1 MEHLQ
6 VRGRYGWPKH
16 LDHRY
21 GQIISFR
28 WITRASRPRSV
39 RTHFLGV
46 TRGYFFPHPTTT
58 ISSRGAIRAFL
69 LSFCILAR
77 SLFSRRVNFNDYISL
92 GARARAQTRTVRE
105 SPKMFPWPMAGE
117 VSRGRAKRYF
127 DDSIRS
133 FIEVNRPLTGE
144 ILCGNTG
151 MRMRYFLS
159 GCFLCIYS
167 VLISNGSIGNQ
178 YGFLS
183 ALPLFFFLFFV
194 RKKLSQGIRIN
205 STKNTMHVMS

>member
-1 MEHLQ
+1 MNHT
-6 VRGRYGWPKH
+6 
-16 LDHRY
+16 
-21 GQIISFR
+21 SFTTTQR
-28 WITRASRPRSV
+28 THTLLRCDSRVFFSPSNDNRLLPWRDSRVPSFVLHSGTQLVFAPRKFQRLHFTRRARTRADAHRSRVAEDVP
-39 RTHFLGV
+39 L
-46 TRGYFFPHPTTT
+46 
-58 ISSRGAIRAFL
+58 
-69 LSFCILAR
+69 
-77 SLFSRRVNFNDYISL
+77 D
-92 GARARAQTRTVRE
+92 
-105 SPKMFPWPMAGE
+105 GE